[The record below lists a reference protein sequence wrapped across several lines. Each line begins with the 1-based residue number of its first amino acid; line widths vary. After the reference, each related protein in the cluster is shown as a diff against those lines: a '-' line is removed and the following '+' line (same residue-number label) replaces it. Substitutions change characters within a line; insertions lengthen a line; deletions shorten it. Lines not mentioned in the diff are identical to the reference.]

1 MHPLDI
7 LLHLAAAVMLF
18 LWALRMVRT
27 GMERAFGPAL
37 RDGLRK
43 ARGGMAGMA
52 LAGGFLA
59 MVLQSGT
66 AVGML
71 ASGFAASGTLRVEQG
86 IAALVG
92 ADLGSALIARLLSL
106 DLSALVPLLILLGA
120 TLFLK
125 FEGRQARQAG
135 RIILGI
141 GFILMSLTQMS
152 AATDPLRHSAAL
164 PEVVRWLEGDRV
176 TALVAAGLFAWA
188 VHSSVATIL
197 LIAGFCAAGLMPLS
211 VGLPMVL
218 GANAGGAMI
227 AVWLSRSQPPVARRI
242 PLANLLFRLAA
253 VALAFPFIDRIATI
267 WPQDPSV
274 LVVNAHVVF
283 NLALALAALP
293 LVGPMARLTARL
305 LPETAVDE
313 PGRVTALDRKVLA
326 RPDLALGA
334 VRRELIHMAETI
346 GRMFEP
352 VPDLLDGV
360 RIEEI
365 PRLRGLEAQV
375 NAYQTGIKLYLAELR
390 RTPLPPGEARLAND
404 LMDFAIGFEHAG
416 DMIAKTLYP
425 LAETKQRERLQFS
438 PEGRGEIR
446 SLQARVEAN
455 LQLALNVLL
464 SADIESARSLARE
477 KEVLRSLVRDSN
489 RRHMERLRQGSADS
503 IATSDIH
510 IEVLRALKEINSLL
524 VIVAY
529 PILTESGQLLSSRLV
544 SEPLEEGDMPR
555 D

>member
-43 ARGGMAGMA
+43 ARGGMPGMA
-52 LAGGFLA
+52 LAGGVLA

-71 ASGFAASGTLRVEQG
+71 AAGFVTSGMLRVEQG

-92 ADLGSALIARLLSL
+92 ADLGSAVIARLLSL
-106 DLSALVPLLILLGA
+106 NLSALVPLLILIGA

-141 GFILMSLTQMS
+141 GFILLSLTQMA
-152 AATDPLRHSAAL
+152 AATDPLRHSTAL
-164 PEVVRWLEGDRV
+164 PEVVRWLEGDRL
-176 TALVAAGLFAWA
+176 TAMISAGLFAWA
-188 VHSSVATIL
+188 VHSSVATVL
-197 LIAGFCAAGLMPLS
+197 LIAGFCGAGLMPVS
-211 VGLPMVL
+211 VALPMVL

-242 PLANLLFRLAA
+242 PLANLLFRVAA
-253 VALAFPFIDRIATI
+253 VILVFPFTDRIATL
-267 WPQDPSV
+267 WPQDPGV
-274 LVVNAHVVF
+274 LVVNAHVGF
-283 NLALALAALP
+283 NLLLALAALP

-305 LPETAVDE
+305 LPEAAQDE
-313 PGRVTALDRKVLA
+313 PGRITALDRKVLA

-334 VRRELIHMAETI
+334 VRRELLHMAETI
-346 GRMFEP
+346 GRMFDP
-352 VPDLLDGV
+352 VPDLLDGA
-360 RIEEI
+360 RLGEI
-365 PRLRGLEAQV
+365 PRLRALEGQV
-375 NAYQTGIKLYLAELR
+375 NAYHTGIKLYLAELR
-390 RTPLPPGEARLAND
+390 RAPLTPGDTRIAHD
-404 LMDFAIGFEHAG
+404 LMDFASGFEHAG
-416 DMIAKTLYP
+416 DLIAKTLYP
-425 LAETKQRERLQFS
+425 LAEAKQRDRLQFS
-438 PEGRGEIR
+438 AEGRGEIR

-464 SADIESARSLARE
+464 SADVESARSLAGE
-477 KEVLRSLVRDSN
+477 KEVLRDLVRDSN

-503 IATSDIH
+503 IATSDMH
-510 IEVLRALKEINSLL
+510 IEVLRALKEINSVL
-524 VIVAY
+524 VTVAY

-544 SEPLEEGDMPR
+544 SEPTGES
-555 D
+555 